1 MCGIVAAAAE
11 RNVTPILIDG
21 LERLDEDGDGFSN
34 ADEIDNG
41 ADPCSAASVPPDND
55 GDVGKV
61 ARLVESLAPVPEAHV
76 GLAHTRW
83 ATHGRPSETNAHPQV
98 SGGHLALVHN
108 GIIENHETL
117 HQRLESEG
125 YRFAS
130 ETDTEA
136 IVHLIDSHIAAGADL
151 TTAVCRARNELE
163 GAFALA
169 VVDSRFPDRVVAA
182 RQGSPLVVGVG
193 VGEHFLASDAAA
205 LVPVTQQ
212 VVSLA
217 DGDVVCLTAGE
228 YTLLDAEDRPVDRPI
243 RISSISPDAT
253 EKGGFR
259 HFMQKEIHEQPRAVA
274 DTLDGLVDG
283 TRLLPGLDRDLLAAV
298 RAVRIIACGTSY
310 HAGLVARYWIEA
322 FAGVPVAVEIA
333 SEYRYREPAIV
344 DGTLFVA
351 ISQSGETADTL
362 AAVARA
368 GQHRYIATLG
378 ICNVPESALT
388 RECDHVLMTRAGMEV
403 GVASTKAFTTQ
414 LTLLMVLTAALAEA
428 RGADSALVREIL
440 EHLGQAPEQMR
451 EVLAMDETVAEL
463 AEHFADK
470 HNALFL
476 GRGPGYPIAMEGA
489 LKLKEISYIH
499 AEAYAAGELKHGPLA
514 LVDEDLPVVVTASS
528 NRLLEKLKSNLQEV
542 RARGGQLYVFADRGV
557 TLGDSEGMR
566 VIRVPVAH
574 SETSPILQ
582 IVPLQLLAYHV
593 GVLKGTD
600 VDQPRNL
607 AKSVTVE

>member
-1 MCGIVAAAAE
+1 MCGIVAAAAT
-11 RNVTPILIDG
+11 RNVTPILLDG
-21 LERLDEDGDGFSN
+21 LKRLEYRGYD
-34 ADEIDNG
+34 
-41 ADPCSAASVPPDND
+41 SAGLALVDAAQGLRSWRA
-55 GDVGKV
+55 VGKV
-61 ARLVESLAPVPEAHV
+61 ARLVELLEQARQPAPEAHV

-83 ATHGRPSETNAHPQV
+83 ATHGRPSEANAHPQL
-98 SGGHLALVHN
+98 SGDRLALVHN
-108 GIIENHETL
+108 GIIENHEAL
-117 HQRLESEG
+117 HRRLEAEG

-130 ETDTEA
+130 ETDTEV
-136 IVHLIDSHIAAGADL
+136 IVHLIDSHIATGADL
-151 TTAVCRARNELE
+151 TQAVCRARNELE

-169 VVDSRFPDRVVAA
+169 VVDSRFPDRVVAV
-182 RQGSPLVVGVG
+182 RHGSPLVIGVG

-212 VVSLA
+212 MVSLT
-217 DGDVVCLTAGE
+217 DGDVACLTADGYE
-228 YTLLDAEDRPVDRPI
+228 IIDADNRAARRPI
-243 RISSISPDAT
+243 RISALPPEAT
-253 EKGGFR
+253 EKGRFR
-259 HFMQKEIHEQPRAVA
+259 HFMQKEIHEQPRAIA
-274 DTLDGLVDG
+274 DTLEGLIDG
-283 TRLLPGLDRDLLAAV
+283 TRLLPGFDHDLLAAV
-298 RAVRIIACGTSY
+298 RAIRIVACGTSY

-322 FAGVPVAVEIA
+322 LAGVPVAVEIA
-333 SEYRYREPAIV
+333 SEYRYRQPAIV

-362 AAVARA
+362 AAVAHA
-368 GQHRYIATLG
+368 KAHGYLATVG
-378 ICNVPESALT
+378 VCNVPESALT
-388 RECDHVLMTRAGMEV
+388 RDCDHVLMTRAGMEV

-414 LTLLMVLTAALAEA
+414 LTLLMVLTIALARTRDA
-428 RGADSALVREIL
+428 DPASIRGIV

-451 EVLAMDETVAEL
+451 EVLAMDEVVAEL
-463 AEHFADK
+463 AEQFADK

-528 NRLLEKLKSNLQEV
+528 NRLLEKLKSNLHEV
-542 RARGGQLYVFADRGV
+542 RARGGRLYVFADRGV
-557 TLGDSEGMR
+557 TLGDSAGMR

-574 SETSPILQ
+574 SEIAPILQ
-582 IVPLQLLAYHV
+582 IVPMQLLAYHV